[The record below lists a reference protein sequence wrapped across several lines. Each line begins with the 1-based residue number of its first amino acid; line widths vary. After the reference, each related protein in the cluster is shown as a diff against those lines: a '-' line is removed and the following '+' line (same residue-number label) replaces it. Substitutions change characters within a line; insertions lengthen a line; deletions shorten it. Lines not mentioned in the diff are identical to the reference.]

1 MNQDSRAPVVIAL
14 IGSAL
19 SGALVVGIVWLIAW
33 AIT

>member
-1 MNQDSRAPVVIAL
+1 MEPESRGPVVIAL

-19 SGALVVGIVWLIAW
+19 SGALVVGILWLIAW